1 VHHVMLDHFAARSTA
16 VHRLDPAAKMAAAVG
31 LILATVLVGR
41 DHFLPLLG
49 PAVALAAYHAVGRIP
64 PWYAAKRLAVV
75 SPFALAILVLFPF
88 FEPGRPVWTMAV
100 GTWTVEVTDAGLARA
115 GHVLLKFLLCAWTTL
130 LLLATTRFQD
140 LLQGLAR
147 LRVPRAFVVQLAFLY
162 RYLWVLVDEAMHLR
176 MARAARD
183 GGLGPWRV
191 RFRSRAG
198 IIGVLF
204 IRTFDRAER
213 IYWAMVARGFDGT
226 RHGGQA
232 LHATDTS
239 PVRAGDVL
247 FTIGALLLSA
257 GVILGDRLAYG

>member
-1 VHHVMLDHFAARSTA
+1 VHHVMLDHFAAGSTA

-31 LILATVLVGR
+31 MILATVLVGR
-41 DHFLPLLG
+41 DHFWPLLG

-64 PWYAAKRLAVV
+64 LRYAAKRLVVV
-75 SPFALAILVLFPF
+75 SPFALAILALFPF

-100 GTWTVEVTDAGLARA
+100 GTWAVEVTDAGLARA

-147 LRVPRAFVVQLAFLY
+147 LRVPRVFVAQLAFLY
-162 RYLWVLVDEAMHLR
+162 RYLWVLVDETMHLR

-183 GGLGPWRV
+183 GGLGPWRM
-191 RFRSRAG
+191 RFWSRAG

-204 IRTFDRAER
+204 VRTFDRAER

-247 FTIGALLLSA
+247 FTIGALVLSA